1 MSRVAAARAVSLLGH
16 PALVAPACA
25 AWAAHAAGLRG
36 AALALA
42 AGLPAALAL
51 AVLAHARRQVRR
63 GRWAHP
69 DASGVDE
76 RRGLNRRLLAAL
88 ALAAVLAAAMAG
100 GLTPLALALA
110 GAAGVILTAI
120 ACERRAK
127 LSHHLAFCLYP
138 AVLLAPGAPL
148 AAAAL
153 GLLGAALAWS
163 RLVLRRHAPRDLWLA
178 LAAALGWGGAVLAL
192 QAHVA
197 G

>member
-16 PALVAPACA
+16 PALVSPAVV
-25 AWAAHAAGLRG
+25 AWAAYASGLRG
-36 AALALA
+36 ADLAWIVA
-42 AGLPAALAL
+42 VPAGLGAL
-51 AVLAHARRQVRR
+51 VLAWGAVNVRI

-69 DASGVDE
+69 DASAPGE
-76 RRGLNRRLLAAL
+76 RADLNRGLLIPLTCFLGSDAAP
-88 ALAAVLAAAMAG
+88 M
-100 GLTPLALALA
+100 LTPAVA
-110 GAAGVILTAI
+110 GATGIILTAI

>member
-16 PALVAPACA
+16 PAIVAPACA

-51 AVLAHARRQVRR
+51 AVLAYAARQVRL

-69 DASGVDE
+69 DASGQAE
-76 RRGLNRRLLAAL
+76 RHGLNRRLLAAL
-88 ALAAVLAAAMAG
+88 AAAAVLAAAVAG
-100 GLTPLALALA
+100 AVTPLALALA
-110 GAAGVILTAI
+110 GAAGIILTAI
-120 ACERRAK
+120 ACEARAK
-127 LSHHLAFCLYP
+127 LSHHLAFCVYP
-138 AVLLAPGAPL
+138 AVLLAPTAPV

-178 LAAALGWGGAVLAL
+178 LAAALAWGLAALGL
-192 QAHVA
+192 QAALA

>member
-1 MSRVAAARAVSLLGH
+1 MSRIAAARAVSLLGH
-16 PALVAPACA
+16 PAIVAPACA
-25 AWAAHAAGLRG
+25 AWAAHASGLRG

-51 AVLAHARRQVRR
+51 AVLAYAARQVRR

-69 DASGVDE
+69 DASGEAE
-76 RRGLNRRLLAAL
+76 RRVLNRRLLV
-88 ALAAVLAAAMAG
+88 ALAAAALLAAAVSGAP
-100 GLTPLALALA
+100 TALALALA
-110 GAAGVILTAI
+110 GAAGIILTAI

-138 AVLLAPGAPL
+138 ALLLAPAAPI

-163 RLVLRRHAPRDLWLA
+163 RLALRRHAPRDLWLA
-178 LAAALGWGGAVLAL
+178 LAAALGWGGAVGAL
-192 QAHVA
+192 QVHVA

>member
-16 PALVAPACA
+16 PALVSPAVV
-25 AWAAHAAGLRG
+25 AWAAYASGLRG
-36 AALALA
+36 ADLAWIVA
-42 AGLPAALAL
+42 VPAGLGAL
-51 AVLAHARRQVRR
+51 VLAWGAVNVRI

-69 DASGVDE
+69 DASAPGE
-76 RRGLNRRLLAAL
+76 RADLNRGLLIPLTCFLVSDAAPML
-88 ALAAVLAAAMAG
+88 NPAV
-100 GLTPLALALA
+100 A
-110 GAAGVILTAI
+110 GATGIILTAI